1 MLLWL
6 PGSLMATGRSMG
18 LASTLI
24 ARSTLIAVPTIA
36 LTTYLYTVWSTERV
50 LVAALGVTT
59 IGLFATLLG
68 RSRAF
73 PAISNPLVSV
83 SLLVVGTSAVIS
95 ILLPYT
101 SESFP
106 VRLRGRATG
115 WVAGCSKIGG
125 VIAQG
130 LALMALVPAFALAAG
145 AIAIP
150 MIGSLVLIAV
160 FGHETRGRD
169 LRDLESFVQTK
180 LIRPERVPQD

>member
-1 MLLWL
+1 M
-6 PGSLMATGRSMG
+6 
-18 LASTLI
+18 
-24 ARSTLIAVPTIA
+24 
-36 LTTYLYTVWSTERV
+36 
-50 LVAALGVTT
+50 
-59 IGLFATLLG
+59 
-68 RSRAF
+68 
-73 PAISNPLVSV
+73 ISNPLVSV

-125 VIAQG
+125 VMAQG
-130 LALMALVPAFALAAG
+130 LALMALVPAFALGAG

-150 MIGSLVLIAV
+150 MIAALLLVAV

-169 LRDLESFVQTK
+169 LRELEVFPRAELTS
-180 LIRPERVPQD
+180 RRS